1 MLKNVID
8 KKIVKKTIL
17 NNKINK
23 KNSKI
28 KIDRL
33 LWQARCH
40 LLFYQPKI
48 ELSSFRPE
56 KIHFHLLF
64 N

>member
-23 KNSKI
+23 KKFKDKDTSLVVAGKVSLAI
-28 KIDRL
+28 L
-33 LWQARCH
+33 LA
-40 LLFYQPKI
+40 
-48 ELSSFRPE
+48 E
-56 KIHFHLLF
+56 